1 MRQTGTGKENRG
13 EYGFSVEWPKKENKL
28 SSMEM
33 LRNLNLLLF
42 IGLRL
47 DNIKI
52 RSQTR
57 DRRADIEYREKSKY
71 SDLLII
77 YKETSLN

>member
-1 MRQTGTGKENRG
+1 
-13 EYGFSVEWPKKENKL
+13 
-28 SSMEM
+28 MEM

-57 DRRADIEYREKSKY
+57 DRRADIEYREKK
-71 SDLLII
+71 
-77 YKETSLN
+77 

>member
-1 MRQTGTGKENRG
+1 MRQTGTGKENRV
-13 EYGFSVEWPKKENKL
+13 EYKVSVEWLNKENKL

-33 LRNLNLLLF
+33 LRNLNPLLF

-52 RSQTR
+52 RSQTLG
-57 DRRADIEYREKSKY
+57 RRADIK
-71 SDLLII
+71 
-77 YKETSLN
+77 YKEKK